1 MAHKHVIIIYKID
14 STKVM
19 VAQMDKMAPMV
30 VQKTVHFDTK
40 KTASNSSTCRAMLV
54 RKWKSV
60 KIS

>member
-19 VAQMDKMAPMV
+19 VVQMDKMAPMV

-40 KTASNSSTCRAMLV
+40 KIASNSSSCRAMFCKV
-54 RKWKSV
+54 ENGNR
-60 KIS
+60 